1 MAKKTENA
9 VTEQKA
15 KNESTETTKAK
26 NEITEATKAKKD
38 AYKKIMDYLTKETHD
53 LPAEI
58 LEAAKI
64 VRPSYFGLGNIGDR
78 ESDGLN
84 PAYRQLKQLLPGGIE
99 PGLTFTLDD
108 AFTALRFGS
117 REVHKMVRN
126 LIKYPCEAS
135 PIVWVK
141 ENVDTEEYT
150 VVAIQ
155 NEVPEGWT
163 ADLPVTYGRNFA
175 SETEE

>member
-1 MAKKTENA
+1 MAKNDK

-15 KNESTETTKAK
+15 KNEISEQTKAK
-26 NEITEATKAKKD
+26 QD
-38 AYKKIMDYLTKETHD
+38 AYKKIMDYLTKDVTD

-64 VRPSYFGLGNIGDR
+64 VRPSYFGLGGLGDR
-78 ESDGLN
+78 ETDGLN

-99 PGLTFTLDD
+99 VGLSFTLDE
-108 AFTALRFGS
+108 AFSALRFGA

-126 LIKYPCEAS
+126 LIKYPCAAS
-135 PIVWVK
+135 PIVWIT
-141 ENVDTEEYT
+141 ENTDTEEYT
-150 VVAIQ
+150 IIAIQ

-163 ADLPVTYGRNFA
+163 ADLPVTYGRNFG
-175 SETEE
+175 SEETDN